1 MNPKKPAKKS
11 KRGEKNQ
18 ITKDI
23 LIQGTVF
30 FDMDS
35 TNLSIEILPQ
45 TVYHLWFT
53 YKFQMNRLFYLL
65 NPPSSYNPSV
75 RWDSF
80 LSMIYDR
87 FLGVGNDLKSE
98 LKHGVPSSPGFL
110 LSCLRFPYTQQ
121 SLLRVRSFDS
131 FRFTQTRRFH
141 DIPRI

>member
-1 MNPKKPAKKS
+1 MMNPKKPAKKS

-75 RWDSF
+75 R
-80 LSMIYDR
+80 
-87 FLGVGNDLKSE
+87 
-98 LKHGVPSSPGFL
+98 
-110 LSCLRFPYTQQ
+110 
-121 SLLRVRSFDS
+121 
-131 FRFTQTRRFH
+131 
-141 DIPRI
+141 